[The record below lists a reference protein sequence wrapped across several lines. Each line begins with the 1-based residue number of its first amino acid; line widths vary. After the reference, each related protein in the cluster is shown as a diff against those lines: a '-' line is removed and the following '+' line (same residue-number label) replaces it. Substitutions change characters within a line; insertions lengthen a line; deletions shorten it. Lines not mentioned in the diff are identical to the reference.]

1 MTKGALRFFFDYG
14 AGGCLWAGDAETR
27 ASLGVGPLD
36 AGPFGLDGLALSP
49 SRLRLS
55 ETARR
60 LRDQLDFQHSCY
72 LNPLYPPDPS
82 LWSQPLC
89 DQFNADVD
97 RLLAL
102 LRQELEKDYNILD
115 EQPRYA
121 EDPRLGDYLASN
133 PNLQIMYEVTVP
145 TVR

>member
-1 MTKGALRFFFDYG
+1 MTKDALRFFFDYG

-36 AGPFGLDGLALSP
+36 AGTFGLGGRALSP
-49 SRLRLS
+49 PKLRLS
-55 ETARR
+55 ETVRR

-72 LNPLYPPDPS
+72 LNPLYPPGPS
-82 LWSQPLC
+82 LWSQALC

-102 LRQELEKDYNILD
+102 LRQELDHDYNILD

-121 EDPRLGDYLASN
+121 EDAGLGDYLANN
-133 PNLQIMYEVTVP
+133 PNLQIMYGVTVP

>member
-14 AGGCLWAGDAETR
+14 AGGCLWAGDAETC

-36 AGPFGLDGLALSP
+36 AGSFGLHGFALS
-49 SRLRLS
+49 SSKLRLS
-55 ETARR
+55 ETVHR

-82 LWSQPLC
+82 LWSQALC

-97 RLLAL
+97 RLLVL
-102 LRQELEKDYNILD
+102 LRQELGGDYNILD

-121 EDPRLGDYLASN
+121 EDARLGDYLANN
-133 PNLQIMYEVTVP
+133 PDLQLLDQVTVP